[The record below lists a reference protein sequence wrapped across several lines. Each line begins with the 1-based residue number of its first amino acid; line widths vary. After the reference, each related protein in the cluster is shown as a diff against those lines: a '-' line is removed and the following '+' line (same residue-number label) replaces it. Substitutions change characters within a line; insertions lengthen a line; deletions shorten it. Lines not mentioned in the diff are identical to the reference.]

1 MKQPIHRHFNLTLTV
16 LSDLHI
22 GSGKPPLEEDVDF
35 YCDLPEVKVVDT
47 ERAFVEACAA
57 GKRFKNIANLKLPD
71 FLKSS
76 EVDAYTLYRFQADAC
91 PKTIVP
97 CIKTPEMR
105 AFIPGSS
112 LKGAWRTALL
122 AGLVGRRREMLQQ
135 VELGPSSR
143 FAAAPLERKIFGY
156 NPQSSLFRAFRLADS
171 APLPANALVCHHVA
185 LFNLHGG
192 KFERQGQGYEWWMET
207 IPAGTTLTMQ
217 LTLDQ
222 FALQTPKSAVARGHR
237 DAESIAAEFGRKSSW
252 FKEMAALCREPMASY
267 LKREIAFYAKHG
279 AGEAAEFYRQ
289 LEQQFK
295 ESDPQKDIFL
305 QMSWGTGWQAKTLGL
320 LDLDEKLAQDWRGK
334 YRLGRKGL
342 PFPKTRRLLTKGK
355 SGEPMG
361 WVKVSIE

>member
-35 YCDLPEVKVVDT
+35 YCDLPEIKVVDG
-47 ERAFVEACAA
+47 ERAFAEAFAA

-71 FLKSS
+71 FLKPS

-97 CIKTPEMR
+97 CIKTPEMH
-105 AFIPGSS
+105 AYIPGSS

-122 AGLVGRRREMLQQ
+122 AGLVGRHREMLQQ

-171 APLPANALVCHHVA
+171 APLSKNTLICRHVA
-185 LFNLHGG
+185 LFNLRGG
-192 KFERQGQGYEWWMET
+192 KFERQGQGYEWWMEM
-207 IPAGTTLTMQ
+207 IPAGTILPMQ

-237 DAESIAAEFGRKSSW
+237 EAESIVADFGRKSSW
-252 FKEMAALCREPMASY
+252 FKEMVALCREPMASY
-267 LKREIAFYAKHG
+267 LKREIAFYSKHG
-279 AGEAAEFYRQ
+279 ASEAVEFYRR
-289 LEQQFK
+289 LDKQFN
-295 ESDPQKDIFL
+295 ESDPQREIL
-305 QMSWGTGWQAKTLGL
+305 MQMSWGTGWQTKTLGL
-320 LDLDEKLAQDWRGK
+320 LELDVKTIQNWREK
-334 YRLGRKGL
+334 YRLGRAGL

-361 WVKVSIE
+361 WVKITLA